1 MRAKSGALARKT
13 YAIGNVYPCHAL
25 CRSGILGPDPR
36 DREREKAVNNDMV
49 KRISLP
55 GSARAVK
62 GKPPELLRNAPAYAL
77 CLPGLLYFL
86 LFSYIPMAGIVLVFK
101 DYNVVDGIFGSP
113 WTEPWYNNFRF
124 FFTSPRVVEVTC
136 NTLLLN
142 FFFLLTSL
150 LCQMGLAILL
160 NELRVSSIKKLS
172 QSIVFLPYFMSWV
185 VVGGIVYSF
194 FSNEYGVVNST
205 LRSLGMDPVKWYQSP
220 QYWRTILIFTHIWK
234 WSGYGSVIYMAAIMG
249 IDPSLYES
257 ATIDGASRFKQALLI
272 TVPLLKPTAVVLVL
286 MSIGRIFFGDFGMVY
301 GIARDN
307 GIILEDIE
315 VIDTYVYRS
324 MRVTGDFSLST
335 AIGMYQSLMGLVLL
349 TLANW
354 AAKKIND
361 GVGLF

>member
-1 MRAKSGALARKT
+1 MVSRTLSVSKCKVAKRKQ
-13 YAIGNVYPCHAL
+13 
-25 CRSGILGPDPR
+25 
-36 DREREKAVNNDMV
+36 
-49 KRISLP
+49 
-55 GSARAVK
+55 
-62 GKPPELLRNAPAYAL
+62 PELIRNAPAYAM
-77 CLPGLLYFL
+77 CIPGLLYFL

-124 FFTSPRVVEVTC
+124 FFSSSRVFEVTC
-136 NTLLLN
+136 NTLILN
-142 FFFLLTSL
+142 LFFLVTSL
-150 LCQMGLAILL
+150 VCQMGLAILL
-160 NELRVSSIKKLS
+160 NELRISSIKKLS

-205 LRSLGMDPVKWYQSP
+205 LRSLGLDPVKWYQSP
-220 QYWRTILIFTHIWK
+220 QYWRTILIVAHIWK
-234 WSGYGSVIYMAAIMG
+234 WTGLRLGHLHGGDHGGSTRRSMNRRQSTARADSSRPWLIHGAAAQADG
-249 IDPSLYES
+249 GDPGPHV
-257 ATIDGASRFKQALLI
+257 DRQ
-272 TVPLLKPTAVVLVL
+272 
-286 MSIGRIFFGDFGMVY
+286 IFFGDFGMVY

-307 GIILEDIE
+307 GIILENIE

-354 AAKKIND
+354 VAKKIND
-361 GVGLF
+361 GAGLF

>member
-1 MRAKSGALARKT
+1 MVSRTLSVSKCKVAKRKQ
-13 YAIGNVYPCHAL
+13 
-25 CRSGILGPDPR
+25 
-36 DREREKAVNNDMV
+36 
-49 KRISLP
+49 
-55 GSARAVK
+55 
-62 GKPPELLRNAPAYAL
+62 PELIRNAPAYAM
-77 CLPGLLYFL
+77 CIPGLLYFL

-124 FFTSPRVVEVTC
+124 FFSSSRVFEVTC
-136 NTLLLN
+136 NTLILN
-142 FFFLLTSL
+142 LFFLVTSL
-150 LCQMGLAILL
+150 VCQMGLAILL
-160 NELRVSSIKKLS
+160 NELRISSIKKLS

-205 LRSLGMDPVKWYQSP
+205 LRSLGLDPVKWYQSP
-220 QYWRTILIFTHIWK
+220 QYWRTILIVAHIWK
-234 WSGYGSVIYMAAIMG
+234 WTGYGSVIYMAAIMG
-249 IDPSLYES
+249 IDSTLYES
-257 ATIDGASRFKQALLI
+257 ATIDGASRFKQAWLI
-272 TVPLLKPTAVVLVL
+272 TVPLLKPTAVILVL

-307 GIILEDIE
+307 GIILENIE

-354 AAKKIND
+354 VAKKIND
-361 GVGLF
+361 GAGLF